1 MSNRALVLAAAL
13 AVLGGCG
20 GSSSMQSNPVLR
32 VAKASP
38 SGDGQTGTVG
48 QGLVNPLQVVVTR
61 DGQPAQGVTVSW
73 SAAGAGAMIT
83 PSSGTSGADGVA
95 GAQWTLG
102 QAAGSQS
109 AQASVSGASGTPV
122 QFSATAQAGPA
133 AALTKTSGDAQTG
146 TVSQPLAD
154 PLVVT
159 VTDQF
164 GNPVGGT
171 AVQWSVTGG
180 GGTVNPATST
190 SNAQG
195 QASTGWTMGAT
206 VGPNAAQAVATGL
219 SGSPIGFLASAVA
232 TAPIPTDITITVR
245 SNFFDPAVD
254 TVAVGGTV
262 TWNWSSGI
270 VPHSVTSTGPT
281 SFTSDPAGAVASPHS
296 YGPITFSTAG
306 TYFYYCTVHGAP
318 GNPPTGMA
326 GTIVVR

>member
-1 MSNRALVLAAAL
+1 
-13 AVLGGCG
+13 
-20 GSSSMQSNPVLR
+20 MQSNPVLR
-32 VAKASP
+32 VAKATP
-38 SGDGQTGTVG
+38 SGDAQTGTVG
-48 QGLVNPLQVVVTR
+48 QGLANPLQVIVTR
-61 DGQPAQGVTVSW
+61 DGQPAQGVTVAW
-73 SAAGAGAMIT
+73 TVAGPGAMVT
-83 PSSGTSGADGVA
+83 PSPGTTGADGIS

-102 QAAGSQS
+102 QAAGLQT

-133 AALTKTSGDAQTG
+133 AALAKTSGDAQTG
-146 TVSQPLAD
+146 TVSQALPS

-180 GGTVNPATST
+180 GGSVNPASST

-195 QASTGWTMGAT
+195 QASTVWTLGAT
-206 VGPNAAQAVATGL
+206 VGPNAAQAGA
-219 SGSPIGFLASAVA
+219 SGVGGSLVGFLASAVA
-232 TAPIPTDITITVR
+232 PPPIPTDITITVR

-254 TVAVGGTV
+254 TVAAGGTV
-262 TWNWSSGI
+262 TWTWSSGI

-281 SFTSDPAGAVASPHS
+281 SFTGDPAGAVASPHT
-296 YGPITFSTAG
+296 YGPITFSTSG